1 MKLAIAFS
9 LLLSASAT
17 AQTPNG
23 QAIYDKS
30 CASCHQ
36 QPGADSRAPNREGLR
51 QFSPESILTALTTG
65 NMYRQGYDLS
75 EAEKKA
81 VAEFLAGRPVGSP
94 APIAESA
101 RCTTPVP
108 AMSDPTRGSSWNGW
122 GGTITNTRYVPA
134 DKAGISAPLVPQLK
148 LKWAFGLPGV
158 GAGGG
163 PAGRGGGGAGAP

>member
-1 MKLAIAFS
+1 MKLALFGAALLVSANAF
-9 LLLSASAT
+9 

-75 EAEKKA
+75 DADKKS
-81 VAEFLAGRPVGSP
+81 VAEFLAGRPLGSA
-94 APIAESA
+94 APIADSA
-101 RCTTPVP
+101 RCTT
-108 AMSDPTRGSSWNGW
+108 A
-122 GGTITNTRYVPA
+122 
-134 DKAGISAPLVPQLK
+134 AP
-148 LKWAFGLPGV
+148 
-158 GAGGG
+158 
-163 PAGRGGGGAGAP
+163 

>member
-1 MKLAIAFS
+1 MRYAIALFFVTS
-9 LLLSASAT
+9 VAASAA
-17 AQTPNG
+17 AQTPKA

-75 EAEKKA
+75 DAEKKS
-81 VAEFLAGRPVGSP
+81 VAEFLAGRAVGSA
-94 APIAESA
+94 APIADSA

-108 AMSDPTRGSSWNGW
+108 AMSD
-122 GGTITNTRYVPA
+122 
-134 DKAGISAPLVPQLK
+134 
-148 LKWAFGLPGV
+148 
-158 GAGGG
+158 
-163 PAGRGGGGAGAP
+163 